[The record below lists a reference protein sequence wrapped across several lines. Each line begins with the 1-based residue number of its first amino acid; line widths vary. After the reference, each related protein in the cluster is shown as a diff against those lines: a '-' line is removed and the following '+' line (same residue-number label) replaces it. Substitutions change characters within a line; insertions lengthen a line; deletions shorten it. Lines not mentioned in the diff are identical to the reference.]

1 MTSDSQRWFDPL
13 GLRPWPASRLPFA
26 AALLKSL
33 PSSLCH
39 CVEASG
45 SMAPLQKR
53 VGSHAHRDVIFVSHA
68 TWEKH
73 CKLQCILHVRA
84 LRPRKISYA
93 YYIYIYMYDQ
103 LLLHYTAKFGKE
115 HMQKQR
121 KNNKKHTGGLRN
133 HNFGKTKNTW
143 EETKTKTKIKQQ
155 KHGKKQRTFQKF
167 WGWGRVTTSLN
178 SYFFPK
184 FIFVFSNL
192 RSRLWFFQV
201 YWFFQIWARKASG
214 RLFYFYIF
222 LFFTRYF

>member
-1 MTSDSQRWFDPL
+1 
-13 GLRPWPASRLPFA
+13 
-26 AALLKSL
+26 
-33 PSSLCH
+33 
-39 CVEASG
+39 
-45 SMAPLQKR
+45 
-53 VGSHAHRDVIFVSHA
+53 
-68 TWEKH
+68 
-73 CKLQCILHVRA
+73 
-84 LRPRKISYA
+84 
-93 YYIYIYMYDQ
+93 MYDQ

-178 SYFFPK
+178 SYFVFQSL
-184 FIFVFSNL
+184 FLFFSNL

-201 YWFFQIWARKASG
+201 YWFFQIWAPQG
-214 RLFYFYIF
+214 LWTFILFLYIF
-222 LFFTRYF
+222 IFSPILLAAKFGVIFQIQWPRIRRNGG